1 MPTQLDNTWLPEQEH
16 IINSDI
22 RSWYNNTTPVS
33 KEVGVLLE
41 KISDRIYRWLESVPV
56 FKILQDHHS
65 SLSSDDLLWYMQH
78 MTPAELSI
86 LKEIKIKGNDLIIP
100 RELSREIELAIQIF
114 PKSKK

>member
-1 MPTQLDNTWLPEQEH
+1 
-16 IINSDI
+16 
-22 RSWYNNTTPVS
+22 
-33 KEVGVLLE
+33 
-41 KISDRIYRWLESVPV
+41 
-56 FKILQDHHS
+56 
-65 SLSSDDLLWYMQH
+65 MQH